1 MDRGVGLDVKH
12 PCPTPH
18 LDVTLTSSLL
28 LQLVLLAEVIAL
40 NSLPLAL
47 RLVSETTIGPSV
59 SDQKTS
65 FRWEVAHPG
74 RQPTPS
80 NFSFIR
86 APVRPTS
93 GSFRYLAPRCVDRD
107 GDRMSTNTAGGRF
120 SSHVISDEPC
130 ALA

>member
-59 SDQKTS
+59 FDQKTS

-74 RQPTPS
+74 HLT
-80 NFSFIR
+80 
-86 APVRPTS
+86 
-93 GSFRYLAPRCVDRD
+93 G
-107 GDRMSTNTAGGRF
+107 
-120 SSHVISDEPC
+120 
-130 ALA
+130 